1 MQASGYLAVCLA
13 IFCYEMSYSN
23 TMDYSEH
30 CTGRL
35 KIKYHVSA
43 GDLQG
48 RKGGV
53 VYDYVARSE
62 DEF

>member
-1 MQASGYLAVCLA
+1 
-13 IFCYEMSYSN
+13 
-23 TMDYSEH
+23 MDYSEH